1 MLIGKG
7 CKLVMV
13 GDSVTDADRKRPV
26 GEGRGDDMGRSYV
39 ALVNALLT
47 AACPQERIR
56 VVNMGIAGDTSRSL
70 LARFQ
75 TDVLALEPDWLTIM
89 IGVNDVWRQFDAPLQ
104 PEIHVYPDEYEANL
118 VRLMELCRGRVKQT
132 VLFTPVFM
140 EKNRQDEMREMLDSY
155 SSIVRKTASRYGAL
169 LVDAQAAYDEALGH
183 MHPMNIA
190 WDRVHPNM
198 TGHML
203 IARAFLKSVGF
214 VW

>member
-1 MLIGKG
+1 MLIEKG
-7 CKLVMV
+7 SKLVMV
-13 GDSVTDADRKRPV
+13 GDSVTDAERKRPV

-47 AACPQERIR
+47 AVCPQERIR

-75 TDVLALEPDWLTIM
+75 KDVLDLEPDWLTIM
-89 IGVNDVWRQFDAPLQ
+89 IGVNDVWRQFDSPLQ
-104 PEIHVYPDEYEANL
+104 SETHIYPAEYEANL
-118 VRLMELCRGRVKQT
+118 VRMLELCRGRVKQT

-140 EKNRQDEMREMLDSY
+140 EANRSDEMRGMLDSY
-155 SSIVRKTASRYGAL
+155 SSIVRKIASRYEAM
-169 LVDAQAAYDEALGH
+169 LVDAQAAYDEALRH

-203 IARAFLKSVGF
+203 IARAFLKSVDF

>member
-1 MLIGKG
+1 MLIEKG
-7 CKLVMV
+7 SKLVMV
-13 GDSVTDADRKRPV
+13 GDSVTDAERKRPV

-47 AACPQERIR
+47 AVCPHERIQ

-70 LARFQ
+70 LERFQ
-75 TDVLALEPDWLTIM
+75 KDVLDLEPDWLTIM

-104 PEIHVYPDEYEANL
+104 SEIHVYPDEYEANL
-118 VRLMELCRGRVKQT
+118 ARMLEMCRGKVKQT

-140 EKNRQDEMREMLDSY
+140 EANRSDEMRSMLDSY
-155 SSIVRKTASRYGAL
+155 SSIVRKIASRYGAM
-169 LVDAQAAYDEALGH
+169 LVDAQAAYDEALRH

-203 IARAFLKSVGF
+203 IARAFLKSVDF